1 MEQLCERTVKAVR
14 RTGILLSS
22 VIALLMFILPQQSFA
37 QKPTFKITGTVI
49 DAETKEPVIGAGVM
63 MKASNLGTVTDLD
76 GNYSITV
83 TDPKGILIVSAI
95 GYKQIEMNIA
105 NKAIHNFA
113 LEPDVE
119 SLQDAVVVGY
129 GTQKKATITGSLTTV
144 DTKILDQ
151 SAAPSLSNALGGVM
165 PGVITRQSSGEPG
178 ADGATILIRG
188 LGTWVNAS
196 PLVLVDGVERDINL
210 INTEE
215 IASFSI
221 LKDASATA
229 VYGMRGANGVILIN
243 TKKGEVGRPKITFRM
258 EATQLHGLRFPDYI
272 QGYEFANLM
281 NEACITGGVTLPW
294 ADEEIEKFRDGS
306 DPYNYPNVDWTD
318 EVLKKNAFQSMNTL
332 SVTGG
337 NETVRYYVSVG
348 FTSQSGLYKED
359 PTYDYRTNSL
369 SQRYNFRSNVDIN
382 LTKSFTLSLGLAEI
396 IQDKTYPGTS
406 ASNIFY
412 TLKRTSPISFPLRN
426 PDGTFGGG
434 NTSYEWV
441 SPYIMATNS
450 GFSKQFIST
459 TQGTVGAKWDLS
471 NLITEGL
478 NVEANFS
485 FDHYYFNSVTRHK
498 QPLIKKYL
506 GTDPET
512 GEERYNLIKE
522 ETAMGYGVSN
532 RSNRAYYYD
541 VRLNYNRTFNRHN
554 VGAMAMF
561 NRRDYKDLTA
571 GNSTS
576 NLPYRRQGWSG
587 RLTYNYAQRYLVEWN
602 FGYNGSENFA
612 SGKRYGFFPAVSAGW
627 VPSEENFWNVSWIN
641 HLKIRGSYGLVGNDA
656 VGGSRFFYMSTVNK
670 NANGYR
676 FGDSQNLYNGMA
688 ELQMGAPNA
697 TWEVSH
703 KTDVGL
709 DIEFLDRKIK
719 LSADYFYEY
728 RDQILLK
735 RAQIP
740 DIMGAA
746 WGDTPWANLG
756 IMKNRGVD
764 GQIEFTNTTK
774 RGFFYSVRGNFTYA
788 KNTVIEDDSAKAV
801 YDYQNTRGVSSGIP
815 LGYVA
820 LGLFQSQEEIDNSP
834 KQELGSY
841 TVGDIKYKDLN
852 NDGVI
857 NAYDRTFI
865 GNPRDPR
872 LMFGIGFT
880 FAYKGFDLSL
890 NFTGAS
896 NTSILLDAESM
907 WPFKLDY
914 PGYNVMRQYYDH
926 RFIPGADN
934 TNAKYPVV
942 HNGTSSNN
950 YQISTLYLHDASYLK
965 LKTAEF
971 GYNFPEKIV
980 SKIKLESLRLFVNG
994 NNLFCIDGIK
1004 IVDPESNHL
1013 GASTYPTQRGL
1024 TLGLQV
1030 GF

>member
-1 MEQLCERTVKAVR
+1 
-14 RTGILLSS
+14 
-22 VIALLMFILPQQSFA
+22 
-37 QKPTFKITGTVI
+37 
-49 DAETKEPVIGAGVM
+49 
-63 MKASNLGTVTDLD
+63 
-76 GNYSITV
+76 
-83 TDPKGILIVSAI
+83 
-95 GYKQIEMNIA
+95 
-105 NKAIHNFA
+105 
-113 LEPDVE
+113 
-119 SLQDAVVVGY
+119 
-129 GTQKKATITGSLTTV
+129 
-144 DTKILDQ
+144 
-151 SAAPSLSNALGGVM
+151 M

-532 RSNRAYYYD
+532 GSNRAYYYD

-670 NANGYR
+670 NANGYL
-676 FGDSQNLYNGMA
+676 FGDSQNHYNGMA

-914 PGYNVMRQYYDH
+914 PGYNVMREYYDH

>member
-1 MEQLCERTVKAVR
+1 
-14 RTGILLSS
+14 
-22 VIALLMFILPQQSFA
+22 
-37 QKPTFKITGTVI
+37 
-49 DAETKEPVIGAGVM
+49 M

-406 ASNIFY
+406 ARDIFY

-522 ETAMGYGVSN
+522 ETAMDYGVSN
-532 RSNRAYYYD
+532 GSNRAYYYD

-612 SGKRYGFFPAVSAGW
+612 RGKRYGFFPAVSAGW

-670 NANGYR
+670 NANGYL
-676 FGDSQNLYNGMA
+676 FGDSQNHYNGMA

-914 PGYNVMRQYYDH
+914 PGYNVMREYYDH